1 MADAVFPRNPYHGQV
16 HTIPLSKGQ
25 YFYDKTRYS
34 WIFSAVT
41 GTGGEGDGGNITL
54 SENPPYPAT
63 NGDLWIQTP
72 TYFMYIFDQEA
83 SATGR
88 WIGMTNNGGDNT
100 AVHVGPKPPEGAT
113 QRHTFWFDSNSGDL
127 RILYADDGRTV
138 SAIAGQPAP
147 ASTQWVT
154 ITSNGQSIGTSSY
167 IIAQMEG
174 QIADLED
181 AIQQLQDRLDQGD
194 SQFTIELG

>member
-1 MADAVFPRNPYHGQV
+1 MADAEFPRNPYHGQEHV
-16 HTIPLSKGQ
+16 IPASRGS

-34 WIFSAVT
+34 WIFNAVT
-41 GTGGEGDGGNITL
+41 GTGGAGDGSNIAL
-54 SENPPYPAT
+54 SENPPYPAS

-72 TYFMYIFDQEA
+72 TYFMYVFDQEA

-88 WIGMTNNGGDNT
+88 WVGMTNNGGDNT

-127 RILYADDGRTV
+127 RILYADDGKTV
-138 SAIAGQPAP
+138 SGSGLPAP

-167 IIAQMEG
+167 VIAQMEG
-174 QIADLED
+174 QIKDLE
-181 AIQQLQDRLDQGD
+181 QLVQDLQNRLDEGD

>member
-1 MADAVFPRNPYHGQV
+1 
-16 HTIPLSKGQ
+16 
-25 YFYDKTRYS
+25 
-34 WIFSAVT
+34 
-41 GTGGEGDGGNITL
+41 
-54 SENPPYPAT
+54 
-63 NGDLWIQTP
+63 
-72 TYFMYIFDQEA
+72 MYVFDQEA

-88 WIGMTNNGGDNT
+88 WVGMTNNGGDNT
-100 AVHVGPKPPEGAT
+100 AVHVGPQPPEGAT

-138 SAIAGQPAP
+138 SAIGQPAP

-167 IIAQMEG
+167 IIAQMET
-174 QIADLED
+174 QINDLEQL
-181 AIQQLQDRLDQGD
+181 IQELQNRLDDGD